1 MNCGKPAFTFTHYP
15 YGRPDVVPDVLLEVT
30 LLDRDITRDA
40 VLEEFQR
47 FLMGAGYYFAEN
59 ENIGVITDE

>member
-1 MNCGKPAFTFTHYP
+1 
-15 YGRPDVVPDVLLEVT
+15 

-40 VLEEFQR
+40 VIEEFQR